1 MAKGDRTRANSSKR
15 DNATTKINRDDAMP
29 LQQNEAYLVQGWVD
43 QSNIYGKLL
52 KQFEQYEFALQNMT
66 WKRKQIQKGEIIVN
80 KDNPVL
86 IPLVGQSMCQVTD
99 KKQILKDLDEQI
111 KSLTISR
118 DGIKSQMIH
127 RRDEYV
133 ESALRLLHF
142 LKDRYGKYT
151 TKTLDNKTGMGTGVR
166 VKTGQDK
173 VTKEQEKIFEAE
185 MADIL
190 KDAEKQAEFKEAVD
204 KANKHNKELEKKK
217 KE

>member
-1 MAKGDRTRANSSKR
+1 MAKGDRSRANKSKR
-15 DNATTKINRDDAMP
+15 DNATAKISRDDALP
-29 LQQNEAYLVQGWVD
+29 LQQNEAYLIQGFVD

-66 WKRKQIQKGEIIVN
+66 WKRKQIQKGEITVN

-86 IPLVGQSMCQVTD
+86 IPLVGNSMCQVTD

-111 KSLTISR
+111 KSIQLSR

-133 ESALRLLHF
+133 ESALRLHNF

-166 VKTGQDK
+166 VKSGQDK
-173 VTKEQEKIFEAE
+173 VVKEQEKIFEAE

-190 KDAEKQAEFKEAVD
+190 KDAETAVKYKEAVK
-204 KANKHNKELEKKK
+204 KANKHNKELKEKK
-217 KE
+217 E